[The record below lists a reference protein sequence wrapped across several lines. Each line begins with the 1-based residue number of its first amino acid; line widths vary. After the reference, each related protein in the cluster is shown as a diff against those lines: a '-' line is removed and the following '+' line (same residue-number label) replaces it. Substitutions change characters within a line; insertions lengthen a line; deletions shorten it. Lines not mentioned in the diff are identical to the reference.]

1 MSETSVQTAGPQAP
15 PTAAGGEG
23 AVSSGHAAASQAG
36 QFGQAG
42 HGGLTVQGAV
52 ADRSATQARG
62 VEEPTTRSAS
72 QVASP
77 AAAGE
82 GPATTG
88 VPAAEVPDTADGHT
102 PGDYSFALPE
112 GVTADPQLS
121 GRFRDFCAGA
131 GLTPQQA
138 QAAVGFWLDE
148 SRAGQEQALT
158 RCETALRERWGTA
171 YENRLDAARG
181 SLRVLDE
188 RMEGRLATLAQSGLG
203 NAPEFVELMAH
214 LAETLGEDSLGAVRG
229 GGGGHE
235 TPLSTEEFLKTVVFK
250 R

>member
-1 MSETSVQTAGPQAP
+1 MGETTAQPGGLQTPLAV
-15 PTAAGGEG
+15 AGGTGAGTSGPMPTGLVGQGGVAEG
-23 AVSSGHAAASQAG
+23 AGASRASAGEEGAPHSASQAAPPAVAAEG
-36 QFGQAG
+36 P
-42 HGGLTVQGAV
+42 TTQGA
-52 ADRSATQARG
+52 AQ
-62 VEEPTTRSAS
+62 
-72 QVASP
+72 
-77 AAAGE
+77 
-82 GPATTG
+82 
-88 VPAAEVPDTADGHT
+88 TADEPGTAGGHA

-112 GVTADPQLS
+112 GVAADPQLT
-121 GRFRDFCAGA
+121 GRFREFCAGA
-131 GLTPQQA
+131 GLTPEQA

-158 RCETALRERWGTA
+158 RCETALRARWGAA

-214 LAETLGEDSLGAVRG
+214 LAEALGEDSLGAVRG

-235 TPLSTEEFLKTVVFK
+235 AQLSTEEFLKTVVFK